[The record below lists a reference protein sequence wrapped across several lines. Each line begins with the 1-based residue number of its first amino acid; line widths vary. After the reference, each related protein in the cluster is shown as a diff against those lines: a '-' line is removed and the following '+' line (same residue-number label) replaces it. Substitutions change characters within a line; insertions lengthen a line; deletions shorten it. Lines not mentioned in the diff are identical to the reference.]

1 MAPQGFAP
9 STSLFG
15 GFSQQPFLQPQPSQ
29 QSQQQQAF
37 AKPSTGVVNSGK
49 LYELIQLQKANGSWV
64 LDTSFA
70 AAVGVTLKKLQ
81 DAKNSAGAFG
91 LSDSVWA
98 CVVAVVFLENA
109 FKGVQDMW
117 ALITEKAKK
126 FAVKEGASWDALC
139 DYARKAQLV

>member
-15 GFSQQPFLQPQPSQ
+15 GFSQQPVLQPQ
-29 QSQQQQAF
+29 QQQLLLQHAF
-37 AKPSTGVVNSGK
+37 AKPSTGVVNLGK
-49 LYELIQLQKANGSWV
+49 LDELIQLQRANGSWV